1 MLSASLSLLVI
12 EHVLAAFIPIVNLI
26 ILALFLVMF
35 LYALQSA
42 CGSFF
47 IFDSPRYRH
56 FHSCFHTRVDSDPY
70 IHGRGPIH
78 IHRRDDHIHGRA
90 DSHVHGRADSH
101 IHGRGGVSGGG
112 VSVGSGF

>member
-12 EHVLAAFIPIVNLI
+12 EHVLSAFVPIVNLI

-56 FHSCFHTRVDSDPY
+56 FPFYFHTRVDDPC
-70 IHGRGPIH
+70 IHRRGHVH
-78 IHRRDDHIHGRA
+78 IHRHDDHIHGRG
-90 DSHVHGRADSH
+90 DSHVHGRGDSH
-101 IHGRGGVSGGG
+101 VHGRGGVR
-112 VSVGSGF
+112 VGFGF

>member
-26 ILALFLVMF
+26 MLALFLVMF

-56 FHSCFHTRVDSDPY
+56 FPFFSYHYHTRVDSD
-70 IHGRGPIH
+70 HCRGHVH
-78 IHRRDDHIHGRA
+78 IHRHGDHIHGRG
-90 DSHVHGRADSH
+90 DSHVHGRGDSH
-101 IHGRGGVSGGG
+101 VHGRGGVS
-112 VSVGSGF
+112 VGLGF

>member
-12 EHVLAAFIPIVNLI
+12 NNLLAAFIPIVNLF
-26 ILALFLVMF
+26 ILALFLVIF

-42 CGSFF
+42 GGSFF

-70 IHGRGPIH
+70 MHGRGPIH
-78 IHRRDDHIHGRA
+78 IHGRDDR
-90 DSHVHGRADSH
+90 SH
-101 IHGRGGVSGGG
+101 IHGRDDRSHPHIHGRDVR
-112 VSVGSGF
+112 VGFGF